1 MRIRSP
7 FYRCLGKINFLFV
20 LLKARK
26 EVAEFQF
33 VRYRVEEYIG
43 RLTLKSPP
51 VNALNRQ
58 VVREI
63 FAAAHLANRDAERRE
78 LRVVI
83 LNAEGKHFS
92 AGADLKER
100 QGIPEAEVENAV
112 QGIRDAVQSIADIKV
127 PVIAAVQ
134 GTAAGGGME
143 LALAADIRVLA
154 ETAKMGL
161 RETALAITPGA
172 GGTQRLMRLIGYS
185 RALEWIATA
194 RMFDANECLEHG
206 IANRV
211 VPETE
216 LPDAA
221 LYFAKQIVANGPIAV
236 QASKEAMRRGMDE
249 PLLRALEI
257 EFECY
262 KRVIP
267 TKDRCEALAAFAEKR
282 QPIFKGQ

>member
-1 MRIRSP
+1 
-7 FYRCLGKINFLFV
+7 
-20 LLKARK
+20 
-26 EVAEFQF
+26 VAEFQF
-33 VRYRVEEYIG
+33 VRYRIENYIG
-43 RLTLKSPP
+43 RLTLNRPP
-51 VNALNRQ
+51 VNALNHQ
-58 VVREI
+58 LVSEI

-78 LRVVI
+78 LRVLI
-83 LNAEGKHFS
+83 LNAEGNHFC

-100 QGIPEAEVENAV
+100 QGVPEAEVEKVV

-154 ETAKMGL
+154 ETSKMSL
-161 RETALAITPGA
+161 RETALAIIPGA

-194 RMFDANECLEHG
+194 RLFDANECLAHDV
-206 IANRV
+206 ANRV

-216 LPDAA
+216 LADAA
-221 LYFAKQIVANGPIAV
+221 LYFAKQIASNGPLAV
-236 QASKEAMRRGMDE
+236 QAAKEAMRRGMDE
-249 PLLRALEI
+249 PLSRALEI

-267 TKDRCEALAAFAEKR
+267 TKDRREALAAFAEKR
-282 QPIFKGQ
+282 QPIFKGE

>member
-1 MRIRSP
+1 M
-7 FYRCLGKINFLFV
+7 
-20 LLKARK
+20 
-26 EVAEFQF
+26 AEFQF
-33 VRYRVEEYIG
+33 VRYRVAEHIG
-43 RLTLKSPP
+43 RLTINRPP

-58 VVREI
+58 LVGEI

-78 LRVVI
+78 LRVLI
-83 LNAEGKHFS
+83 LNAEGNHFC

-100 QGIPEAEVENAV
+100 QNVPDAEVEKVV
-112 QGIRDAVQSIADIKV
+112 QGIRDAVQAIADIKA
-127 PVIAAVQ
+127 PVIAAMQ

-161 RETALAITPGA
+161 RETALAIIPGA

-185 RALEWIATA
+185 RAMEWITTA
-194 RMFDANECLEHG
+194 RMFEANECLAHG
-206 IANRV
+206 VANRV

-216 LPDAA
+216 LVDAA
-221 LYFAKQIVANGPIAV
+221 WYYAKLIAANGPIAV

-249 PLLRALEI
+249 PMSRALEI

-267 TKDRCEALAAFAEKR
+267 TKDRREALAAFIEKR
-282 QPIFKGQ
+282 QPVFKGE

>member
-1 MRIRSP
+1 
-7 FYRCLGKINFLFV
+7 
-20 LLKARK
+20 
-26 EVAEFQF
+26 VAEFQF
-33 VRYRVEEYIG
+33 VRYRIEDYIG
-43 RLTLKSPP
+43 RLTLIRPP
-51 VNALNRQ
+51 VNALSRQ
-58 VVREI
+58 LVSEI
-63 FAAAHLANRDAERRE
+63 FAATHLANRDAERRE
-78 LRVVI
+78 LRVMI
-83 LNAEGKHFS
+83 LNAEGNHFC

-100 QGIPEAEVENAV
+100 QGVPDAEVENVV
-112 QGIRDAVQSIADIKV
+112 QGIRDAIQSIADIKV

-154 ETAKMGL
+154 ETSKMSL
-161 RETALAITPGA
+161 RETALAIIPGA

-194 RMFDANECLEHG
+194 KMFDANECLAHG

-211 VPETE
+211 VPEIE

-221 LYFAKQIVANGPIAV
+221 LYYAKLIAANGPIAV
-236 QASKEAMRRGMDE
+236 QASKEAMRRGIDE
-249 PLLRALEI
+249 PLSRALEI

-267 TKDRCEALAAFAEKR
+267 TKDRREALAAFSEKR
-282 QPIFKGQ
+282 QPIFKGE

>member
-1 MRIRSP
+1 M
-7 FYRCLGKINFLFV
+7 
-20 LLKARK
+20 
-26 EVAEFQF
+26 AEFQF
-33 VRYRVEEYIG
+33 VRYRVAEHIG
-43 RLTLKSPP
+43 RLTINRPP

-58 VVREI
+58 LVGEI

-78 LRVVI
+78 LRVLI
-83 LNAEGKHFS
+83 LHAEGNHFC

-100 QGIPEAEVENAV
+100 QNVPDTEVEKVV
-112 QGIRDAVQSIADIKV
+112 QGIRDAVQAVADIKV
-127 PVIAAVQ
+127 PVIAAMQ

-161 RETALAITPGA
+161 RETALAIIPGA

-194 RMFDANECLEHG
+194 RMFDANECLAHG
-206 IANRV
+206 VANRV
-211 VPETE
+211 IPETE
-216 LPDAA
+216 LMDAA
-221 LYFAKQIVANGPIAV
+221 WYYAKLIAANGPIAV

-249 PLLRALEI
+249 PMSRALEI

-267 TKDRCEALAAFAEKR
+267 TKDRREALAAFIEKR
-282 QPIFKGQ
+282 QPVFKGE